1 MRRFDIAWRPSLF
14 ELAFGPRT
22 CDCDVSALDVASL
35 LQTIAE
41 RGHIKCI
48 AAGRRAVKEPDHWHR
63 RLLRTRRERPRDRR
77 AAECGQQFPPSDG
90 DCHTPLPREVRKG
103 TVSRHERRVFFTF
116 KERAETARGAVTR
129 YARGS
134 PLLELDVGR
143 PDHLAP
149 LLGFFANE
157 SSKFVRRGWKCR
169 RTQFGDPSLDPGIAK
184 RRVDL
189 VVEFVDDFGRCVLRS
204 AEATP
209 SAGLVPRQKVGNGWD
224 IR

>member
-1 MRRFDIAWRPSLF
+1 MRTLRASDHPRFSSPCRNAARRVLISGSSSAKAVSTPIRRIRSGCCARAPTGHDAAAPPSAASNSRRPMVTVIRPS
-14 ELAFGPRT
+14 
-22 CDCDVSALDVASL
+22 
-35 LQTIAE
+35 
-41 RGHIKCI
+41 
-48 AAGRRAVKEPDHWHR
+48 RARCVK
-63 RLLRTRRERPRDRR
+63 
-77 AAECGQQFPPSDG
+77 A
-90 DCHTPLPREVRKG
+90 

-134 PLLELDVGR
+134 ALLELDVGR

-169 RTQFGDPSLDPGIAK
+169 RTQLGDPSLDPGIAK

-189 VVEFVDDFGRCVLRS
+189 LVEFMDDFGRCVLRS